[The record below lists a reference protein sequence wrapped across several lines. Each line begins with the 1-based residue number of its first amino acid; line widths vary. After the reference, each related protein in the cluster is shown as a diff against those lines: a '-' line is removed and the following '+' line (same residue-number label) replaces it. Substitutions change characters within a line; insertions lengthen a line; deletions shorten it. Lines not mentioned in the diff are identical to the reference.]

1 MFSRIVD
8 VYFKPKPFGI
18 KNNID
23 LEATSVEKKIYIY
36 MVHFYPLW
44 TEHSGVTHGPLLP
57 PKESKINGIMSCHK
71 NRLNLV

>member
-23 LEATSVEKKIYIY
+23 LEATSVEMKIYI
-36 MVHFYPLW
+36 HKPRRPCL
-44 TEHSGVTHGPLLP
+44 
-57 PKESKINGIMSCHK
+57 KIFFLSELQAKG
-71 NRLNLV
+71 LY

>member
-23 LEATSVEKKIYIY
+23 LEATSVEKNIYIY

-57 PKESKINGIMSCHK
+57 PKKAKSTG
-71 NRLNLV
+71 